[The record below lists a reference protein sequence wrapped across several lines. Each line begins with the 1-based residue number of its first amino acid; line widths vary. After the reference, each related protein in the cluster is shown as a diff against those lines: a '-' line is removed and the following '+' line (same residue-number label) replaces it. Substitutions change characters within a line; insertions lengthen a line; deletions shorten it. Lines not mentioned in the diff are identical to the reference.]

1 MTASPQQ
8 TDFFILETV
17 QVALVGLFCLA
28 SLCFYSI
35 ILWTYFT
42 TLGNDEEDRWSF
54 RRSVKAVTLGAI
66 IQNIYTIVFLI
77 AETTNTFNLFENDK
91 NVCFTSSEIIIKI
104 FHK

>member
-1 MTASPQQ
+1 MTAPAQQ

-17 QVALVGLFCLA
+17 QVALVGLF
-28 SLCFYSI
+28 SLVSLSVYSI

-42 TLGNDEEDRWSF
+42 TIGNDEEDRWSF
-54 RRSVKAVTLGAI
+54 RRSVKAVTVGAI

-77 AETTNTFNLFENDK
+77 AETTNTFNLFDNDK
-91 NVCFTSSEIIIKI
+91 NVCFTPSSIIIKM

>member
-8 TDFFILETV
+8 TDLFILETV
-17 QVALVGLFCLA
+17 QVGLVGLFCLV
-28 SLCFYSI
+28 SLCVYSI

-42 TLGNDEEDRWSF
+42 SQGNDEEDRWSF
-54 RRSVKAVTLGAI
+54 RRSVKAVTVVAI

-91 NVCFTSSEIIIKI
+91 NVCCSSS
-104 FHK
+104 